1 MKPRA
6 VTRAAYT
13 PEGAG
18 AYFASGRIA
27 TVGLRAMR
35 ITGTAGITDSVSAS
49 FPRDTNPQV
58 MAAIQLGRCLLWPR
72 QPLPVCAESKKS
84 RLVSVVIRVVC
95 GDPP

>member
-1 MKPRA
+1 
-6 VTRAAYT
+6 
-13 PEGAG
+13 
-18 AYFASGRIA
+18 
-27 TVGLRAMR
+27 MR

-49 FPRDTNPQV
+49 FLHDTNPQV

-72 QPLPVCAESKKS
+72 QPLPVRAESEKS